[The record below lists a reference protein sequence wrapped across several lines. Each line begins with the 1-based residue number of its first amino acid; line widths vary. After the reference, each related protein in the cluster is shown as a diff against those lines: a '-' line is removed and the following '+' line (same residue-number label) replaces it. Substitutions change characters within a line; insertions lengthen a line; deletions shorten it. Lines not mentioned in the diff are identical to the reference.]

1 VRGSRWDAVRAHR
14 RRYLSARAVISII
27 ALASLVVP
35 GIVALIAATVAAL

>member
-1 VRGSRWDAVRAHR
+1 
-14 RRYLSARAVISII
+14 VISVI